1 MQDQSDDEDRITS
14 QLATRA
20 NNLGDMLNKSEIC
33 SGASTASA
41 TSCISSVSYD
51 GPSSKLFVY
60 INNSSSSSFL
70 AIVGRAKNTSD
81 IRDEEDSYKELGR
94 NTLAPGEE
102 YMVKEE
108 TAANVNKVYSVHLL
122 NTLNMFRIQNE
133 AELTTGTSRYQGKS
147 ENMEFKS
154 YNQNESNG
162 YKISCD
168 RTYTSAGKWK
178 ITFEVTDN

>member
-1 MQDQSDDEDRITS
+1 M
-14 QLATRA
+14 
-20 NNLGDMLNKSEIC
+20 
-33 SGASTASA
+33 
-41 TSCISSVSYD
+41 
-51 GPSSKLFVY
+51 
-60 INNSSSSSFL
+60 
-70 AIVGRAKNTSD
+70 
-81 IRDEEDSYKELGR
+81 GR

-122 NTLNMFRIQNE
+122 STLNMFRIQNE

-154 YNQNESNG
+154 YNQDESNPL
-162 YKISCD
+162 KISCD

-178 ITFEVTDN
+178 ITFKVTDN